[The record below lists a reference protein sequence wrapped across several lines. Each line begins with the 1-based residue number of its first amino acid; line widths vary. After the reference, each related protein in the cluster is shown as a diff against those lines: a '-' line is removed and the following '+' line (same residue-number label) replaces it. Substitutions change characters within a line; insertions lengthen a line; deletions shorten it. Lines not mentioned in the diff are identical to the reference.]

1 MIAEPEPAERNA
13 LVGAEALSPHL
24 GSVDGNGLS

>member
-13 LVGAEALSPHL
+13 LVEAKAPSPHL